1 MDRPFFGLGRLPMIA
16 LRCSPSQRSVVRRN
30 GLRCPALG
38 VKISRVI
45 TERDPARSK
54 LLLSLLIIHMSAS
67 LWHHIHNGNYP
78 DEYPNI
84 PTGFPPAAAIG
95 IWGITT
101 AVGLAGYYWVCT
113 GRRLLG
119 FGAMGIYAAYGLLAF
134 FHYSLA
140 PMSAHSLVA
149 NATIL
154 GEGITAVLL
163 LGTVVLF
170 LVRDRDT

>member
-1 MDRPFFGLGRLPMIA
+1 MSAI
-16 LRCSPSQRSVVRRN
+16 
-30 GLRCPALG
+30 
-38 VKISRVI
+38 
-45 TERDPARSK
+45 RDPARSN
-54 LLLSLLIIHMSAS
+54 LLLALLLLHMAAS
-67 LWHHIHNGNYP
+67 LWHHIHNGQFA
-78 DEYPNI
+78 DEYPNM
-84 PTGFPPAAAIG
+84 PTGFPIWLAYAAWAF
-95 IWGITT
+95 TT
-101 AVGLAGYYWVCT
+101 AAGLAGYYWVCN
-113 GRRLLG
+113 GRWLLG
-119 FGAMGIYAAYGLLAF
+119 FGAMGLYAAYGLLAF

>member
-1 MDRPFFGLGRLPMIA
+1 MRPSITPA
-16 LRCSPSQRSVVRRN
+16 CSPSQPHVVRRN
-30 GLRCPALG
+30 RLLSPRWD

-54 LLLSLLIIHMSAS
+54 LLLALLIIHMSAS

-78 DEYPNI
+78 EEYPNI

-95 IWGITT
+95 VWAVTT
-101 AVGLAGYYWVCT
+101 TVGLAGYYWVCT

-119 FGAMGIYAAYGLLAF
+119 FGAMGVYAAYGLLAF
-134 FHYSLA
+134 SHYGLA
-140 PMSAHSLVA
+140 PMSAHTLVA

-154 GEGITAVLL
+154 GEGITAALL
-163 LGTVVLF
+163 LGTVILF
-170 LVRDRDT
+170 LTRDRDT